1 MPLETLQNKAPNIRR
16 LATEIQERGQENLSE
31 KYKALKNS
39 GFFNKKEQEWSMM
52 LDSNSFT
59 GDQNAIVSDIIVQ
72 DLIDSKKAE
81 QAMEKEKQ
89 RSDPY
94 KEMILEGDRSNGPVF
109 IFSCL
114 LHILYR
120 TKNDPQAAHEALAI
134 LRNGNYL
141 PQHLEIAGYE
151 FKDKT
156 VREMGNGLENI
167 LLSIYIESQF
177 DPNKAKE
184 KYEILK
190 KSIQFNKKDN
200 LWKPELR
207 KANVQW
213 TNYTLTPQLMGV
225 ALEAVFDKKKAQ
237 KDLEALR
244 KLYFKKDKG
253 WQSEVSNSFE
263 GSDDYYSKDQ
273 LLALWAEQAVSE
285 EVLSQQDKPSPPPHK
300 LEF

>member
-1 MPLETLQNKAPNIRR
+1 MRIFLSGYPISNLQK
-16 LATEIQERGQENLSE
+16 LRGL
-31 KYKALKNS
+31 
-39 GFFNKKEQEWSMM
+39 
-52 LDSNSFT
+52 
-59 GDQNAIVSDIIVQ
+59 
-72 DLIDSKKAE
+72 
-81 QAMEKEKQ
+81 
-89 RSDPY
+89 
-94 KEMILEGDRSNGPVF
+94 
-109 IFSCL
+109 
-114 LHILYR
+114 
-120 TKNDPQAAHEALAI
+120 
-134 LRNGNYL
+134 
-141 PQHLEIAGYE
+141 
-151 FKDKT
+151 
-156 VREMGNGLENI
+156 LENI

-177 DPNKAKE
+177 DHNKAQE

-190 KSIQFNKKDN
+190 KSIQFNRNDN

-207 KANVQW
+207 KADVQW

-225 ALEAVFDKKKAQ
+225 VLEAVFDKKKAQ